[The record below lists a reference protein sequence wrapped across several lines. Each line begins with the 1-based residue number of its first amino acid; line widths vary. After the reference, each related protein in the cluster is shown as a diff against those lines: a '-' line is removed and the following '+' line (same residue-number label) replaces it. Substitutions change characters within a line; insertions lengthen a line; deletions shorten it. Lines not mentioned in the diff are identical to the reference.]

1 MSIAYDDDDDEIV
14 LSGTY
19 TSPTKNHKFNVA
31 GHTAPYFLGL
41 EGISKS
47 IADVVPS
54 YARTQTIKMSDDE
67 FEVFKTKVLDQNV
80 QWVFRNVIIPGTWRS
95 VSVGGKRSSCR
106 RSSCRRSS
114 CRRSSCRRSS
124 CRRSSY
130 RRGHRRTKHH

>member
-1 MSIAYDDDDDEIV
+1 MSIAYDDDEIV
-14 LSGTY
+14 MSGTY
-19 TSPTKNHKFNVA
+19 TSPTKNHIFNVV
-31 GHTAPYFLGL
+31 GRTAPYFLGL
-41 EGISKS
+41 DGISKS
-47 IADVVPS
+47 IADVLPS

-80 QWVFRNVIIPGTWRS
+80 QWEFRNVIIPGTWRS

-124 CRRSSY
+124 CRR
-130 RRGHRRTKHH
+130 RGHRRTKHH